1 MAGEPQTALQRER
14 ETEFLQSVGAFVR
27 RDFAT
32 LEATWR
38 PDVVLEVPGASWLA
52 GIHKGFENAS
62 RCVVGLRQVL
72 GSDEKR
78 TTFLHDGDQMIV
90 RHDITVHSPM
100 HAVEMTLR
108 VRVAYDRDG
117 KTRSIHVEP
126 EDRGLFDHVVN
137 TVLRN
142 QSSA

>member
-1 MAGEPQTALQRER
+1 MAEESQTAVQRER
-14 ETEFLQSVGAFVR
+14 ETEFQRNVGAFVR
-27 RDFAT
+27 RDFAP

-52 GIHKGFENAS
+52 GTHKGYENAS

-72 GSDEKR
+72 ESDEKR
-78 TTFLHDGDQMIV
+78 TTFLHEGDQMIV

-108 VRVAYDRDG
+108 VRVAYDPEG
-117 KTRSIHVEP
+117 KTR
-126 EDRGLFDHVVN
+126 
-137 TVLRN
+137 
-142 QSSA
+142 